1 MPQKESTMGRN
12 RWIAL
17 AVAALVALVAAAPA
31 QARHKTT
38 AQRVRAL
45 EKALKLEHT
54 RRVEAQHTLRLEL
67 EFVETT
73 LTCFF
78 AQGVD
83 TAPVT
88 SPLLADPIEALVP
101 SASVDAPD
109 TWFAVLAPECVSTGG
124 PDAARAHHGF
134 FPRR

>member
-1 MPQKESTMGRN
+1 MAAVMLVTMVG
-12 RWIAL
+12 
-17 AVAALVALVAAAPA
+17 VTPA
-31 QARHKTT
+31 EAKHKST
-38 AQRVRAL
+38 AQRVAAL
-45 EKALKLEHT
+45 EKSLKREHT

-73 LTCFF
+73 LSCFF

-88 SPLLADPIEALVP
+88 SPLLADPIDALVP
-101 SASVDAPD
+101 SASVDAPG

-134 FPRR
+134 FSRR